1 MAATPLTDAA
11 FAIKGRGSI
20 GDIAVRIVDIAL
32 TVGYTVNGYAISSKQ
47 LGLGGT
53 GVILMVLVPG
63 GTAGYFFEWLPATSK
78 LKVRDA
84 SGGAA
89 AVTPEIADATALTG
103 LVARALV
110 FGQGQG

>member
-11 FAIKGRGSI
+11 FVVKGRGSI
-20 GDIAVRIVDIAL
+20 GDIAVRIVDITL
-32 TVGYTVNGYAISSKQ
+32 TAGYTVNGYLMSSKQ

-53 GVILMVLVPG
+53 GTILMVIVPG
-63 GTAGYFFEWLPATSK
+63 GTAGYFYEWLPATGK
-78 LKVRDA
+78 LKIRDA

-103 LVARALV
+103 LLVRAIV
-110 FGQGQG
+110 FGQGHG